1 MRPKI
6 ITSGKK
12 FTYIPQLTVEFELY
26 PSTLKPGIT
35 HPLRQ
40 TTMFI
45 NKVGNKMVPKIS
57 GW

>member
-35 HPLRQ
+35 HHLRQ

-45 NKVGNKMVPKIS
+45 NKVGNKMVQK
-57 GW
+57 